1 MHGTCSGSVH
11 FHVLQNVLIHAEKS
25 WQPHTPL
32 QSFCSLAQAC
42 PRPRPRACCATL
54 LLCFGWESPMHTW
67 TVCGSP
73 GWGKVPVCCSCA
85 VLHAGP
91 RCAAKHQ
98 RRQPWMQHNV
108 CHGRPMLYHI
118 DPRTWKH
125 HADAALSVHMA
136 REPVCVAER
145 GHRARGA
152 GAPEEPAGSLQK
164 LSTHTATQWLLACA
178 TVPLPCLQRG
188 TLQKCLRTSGEASR
202 VLRRAL
208 SSSPL

>member
-1 MHGTCSGSVH
+1 MTECQKADQTKSRKVTRNAVYNNNEQLNIHQRGMHNKLIYDYMMSFLAGSREQH
-11 FHVLQNVLIHAEKS
+11 AGELAIAATAAAIAINVLIHAEKS

-108 CHGRPMLYHI
+108 CYGRPMLYHI
-118 DPRTWKH
+118 DPRT
-125 HADAALSVHMA
+125 
-136 REPVCVAER
+136 
-145 GHRARGA
+145 
-152 GAPEEPAGSLQK
+152 
-164 LSTHTATQWLLACA
+164 
-178 TVPLPCLQRG
+178 
-188 TLQKCLRTSGEASR
+188 
-202 VLRRAL
+202 
-208 SSSPL
+208 

>member
-108 CHGRPMLYHI
+108 CYGRPMLYHI
-118 DPRTWKH
+118 DSRT
-125 HADAALSVHMA
+125 
-136 REPVCVAER
+136 
-145 GHRARGA
+145 
-152 GAPEEPAGSLQK
+152 
-164 LSTHTATQWLLACA
+164 
-178 TVPLPCLQRG
+178 
-188 TLQKCLRTSGEASR
+188 
-202 VLRRAL
+202 
-208 SSSPL
+208 